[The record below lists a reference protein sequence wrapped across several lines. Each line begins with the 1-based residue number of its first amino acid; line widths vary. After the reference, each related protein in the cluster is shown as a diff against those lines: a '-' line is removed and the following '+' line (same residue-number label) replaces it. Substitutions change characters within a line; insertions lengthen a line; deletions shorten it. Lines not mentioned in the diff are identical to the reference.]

1 MEQTEKSTTSKHAK
15 KPFGFFDAI
24 SQAFSLIFALQNHS
38 GRKKLLDLAES
49 NPKPLILSG
58 FFAAII
64 FFLFCFISSQIV
76 IRVLPH

>member
-1 MEQTEKSTTSKHAK
+1 MEQAEKSSTSKHAK

-24 SQAFSLIFALQNHS
+24 SQAFSLIFALQNHA

-58 FFAAII
+58 VFAAII

-76 IRVLPH
+76 IRVLLN